1 MAWHEPYYIHTW
13 ESWGCWSFIQELLK
27 ERVQDLI
34 NQNPE
39 FDFENESIKVKI
51 SGDGARMTLNT
62 SFIILSFTL
71 LQNYSDLMSAR
82 GKLYNCHSEGF
93 RKVWNTER
101 VICWLFSDINDL
113 NSINKIPI
121 NGKEITLEFFW
132 GEIINSF

>member
-39 FDFENESIKVKI
+39 FDFENESVKVKI

-62 SFIILSFTL
+62 SFIILSFAL

-101 VICWLFSDINDL
+101 IICWFFFRYKWSKFHKQNH
-113 NSINKIPI
+113 